1 MAWIYVA
8 GILVTGCFFVDGWRY
23 YLLLTFSVIL
33 MFFSD
38 HQYIKM
44 RKQVDNLTEEL
55 GEAKIDIHNLN
66 MLYGKLEASSN
77 EGAYGKAY
85 ISSKTSDESGDKKSA
100 G

>member
-1 MAWIYVA
+1 MAWIYIA
-8 GILVTGCFFVDGWRY
+8 GILVTECFFVDGWRY

-38 HQYIKM
+38 YQYIKM
-44 RKQVDNLTEEL
+44 RKQVDNLTKKL
-55 GEAKIDIHNLN
+55 REAKIDIHNLN
-66 MLYGKLEASSN
+66 MLYGKLEASNN

-85 ISSKTSDESGDKKSA
+85 ISSEASNESGNKKST